1 MGQAR
6 GAVVVEGAL
15 ATRCHR
21 VLLASGDLA
30 RRLIIARGGCVGHQK
45 LLNGL
50 SDVDLLIIDD
60 FLTVGI

>member
-1 MGQAR
+1 
-6 GAVVVEGAL
+6 
-15 ATRCHR
+15 